1 MEKTDI
7 LFSLATKE
15 EKGKE
20 RRNFPSLLARNRANY
35 NELRKK
41 LNEKECE
48 AIERIKFALLELPM
62 IHKSRHRFKKKERIL
77 PASQL
82 RQDQLSMIDDFDR
95 KLGLDQ
101 FVYFYWGIPERS
113 VGGGTYVLID
123 PHILLNENCVITPA
137 DINDYRYQ
145 ESTQKMAI
153 ERYFRKMITGKDW
166 LEIIAR
172 RILKA
177 VQKGQLTYQLWDF
190 QSLGEIKFFGVVEP
204 RWILGQPYTI
214 KDLSAL
220 EVSWYEH
227 GFSCNRHGYGVE
239 EEIPNRVEKIPVNI
253 EKAKAFWQNVVR
265 NKT

>member
-1 MEKTDI
+1 MVGLKRILYMFRYWEKY
-7 LFSLATKE
+7 
-15 EKGKE
+15 GKN
-20 RRNFPSLLARNRANY
+20 RYSLLSRHKRRKGANY

-123 PHILLNENCVITPA
+123 PHILLNENCVITPE
-137 DINDYRYQ
+137 DIHDYR
-145 ESTQKMAI
+145 
-153 ERYFRKMITGKDW
+153 
-166 LEIIAR
+166 
-172 RILKA
+172 
-177 VQKGQLTYQLWDF
+177 
-190 QSLGEIKFFGVVEP
+190 
-204 RWILGQPYTI
+204 
-214 KDLSAL
+214 
-220 EVSWYEH
+220 
-227 GFSCNRHGYGVE
+227 N
-239 EEIPNRVEKIPVNI
+239 
-253 EKAKAFWQNVVR
+253 
-265 NKT
+265 